1 MLKVISW
8 NKMKQ
13 SLIYFMNEGTFN
25 QTIRPSLILN
35 LIERTWLWWRDEF
48 QFKQIQIKLR
58 PDWLE
63 GMKKIK
69 LRLNKIDFMFWMT
82 GGGLDSFFQTAQE
95 NWTMPSSVFL
105 QAAFNHSFFNSNV
118 WSGFEWIEP
127 GCLKTSV
134 SVFNQF

>member
-1 MLKVISW
+1 
-8 NKMKQ
+8 
-13 SLIYFMNEGTFN
+13 MNEGTFN

-69 LRLNKIDFMFWMT
+69 LRLNKIDFMF
-82 GGGLDSFFQTAQE
+82 
-95 NWTMPSSVFL
+95 
-105 QAAFNHSFFNSNV
+105 
-118 WSGFEWIEP
+118 
-127 GCLKTSV
+127 
-134 SVFNQF
+134 